1 MGWFIAPTSFLMQLV
16 PQGGKYWDS
25 TSIKGA
31 ASERW
36 RRLPG
41 LSQMVMGSR
50 HTAPRPCPAGAAHDS
65 SVRPLAVS
73 CPGAVSLPV
82 KRAREGSPGGAH
94 RTCRTPR
101 PSATQWPGMQRGRSA
116 LSACQTRSVHGTQNS
131 PGVTCLKPHPCDE
144 AAICLRRRRRQDFDQ
159 KTNRPAGRSGF
170 CGDFDF

>member
-1 MGWFIAPTSFLMQLV
+1 MGNTGTRLQLRV
-16 PQGGKYWDS
+16 QPQKGGVACLASPRWYW
-25 TSIKGA
+25 GA
-31 ASERW
+31 GTPPPVRA
-36 RRLPG
+36 L
-41 LSQMVMGSR
+41 L
-50 HTAPRPCPAGAAHDS
+50 GAAHDS